1 MADDHRRIRVGDSD
15 VGVMGL
21 MQAIEEIAPSH
32 ESRSDAEVQQALL
45 LRLGKKNYIPGSA
58 REDYGRAFTREFRKH
73 LGQPYD
79 DPVQGS
85 LRVVVLGPGCSQC
98 NRLEQAVM
106 QALTELDL
114 PASLEHV
121 TDIKEITTYGFI
133 PTPALL
139 INGNVVAKGTVPSK
153 GKIKDLLAAAAD
165 AVTMAGAGDP
175 RQGY

>member
-1 MADDHRRIRVGDSD
+1 
-15 VGVMGL
+15 